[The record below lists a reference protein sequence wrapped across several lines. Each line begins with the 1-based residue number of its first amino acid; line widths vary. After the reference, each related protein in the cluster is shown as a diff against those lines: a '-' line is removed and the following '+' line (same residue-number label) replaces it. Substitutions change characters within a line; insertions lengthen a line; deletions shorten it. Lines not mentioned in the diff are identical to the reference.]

1 LGLTG
6 KKMTSASDKLDPD
19 KIQSDLKTKRIGR
32 KVLVYDSTTSTNDI
46 AAEYAKNIDHDG
58 LVIFA
63 EEQTTGRGR
72 AGAKWLTG
80 YGDSIL
86 CSIVLVENK
95 CSAELLSLVS
105 AVAAAQAINQNSGIP
120 TQIKWPNDILLNRK
134 KIAGILLESKQQE
147 EQIFYILGIGIN
159 CNQAKNDFPEE
170 IRKTATSISL
180 ETRSCCD
187 RVILIKELLTSLEHW
202 LKIAQKSSN
211 KVISQWQELSILY
224 HHRVKLLYDGKK
236 FIGNCIGIDPQEGL
250 ILQLD
255 SGGTR
260 FFHAAQTSILK

>member
-1 LGLTG
+1 
-6 KKMTSASDKLDPD
+6 MTSAPDKLDPD
-19 KIQSDLKTKRIGR
+19 KIQAGLKTKRIGR

-63 EEQTTGRGR
+63 EQQTTGRGR
-72 AGAKWLTG
+72 TGTKWFTG

-105 AVAAAQAINQNSGIP
+105 AVAAAQAIRENSDILA
-120 TQIKWPNDILLNRK
+120 QIKWPNDILLNRK
-134 KIAGILLESKQQE
+134 KVAGILLESKQHE
-147 EQIFYILGIGIN
+147 NQIFYILGIGIN
-159 CNQAKNDFPEE
+159 CNQTKNDFPEE

-180 ETRSCCD
+180 EMNSYCD
-187 RVILIKELLTSLEHW
+187 RISLIQELLTSIEHW
-202 LKIAQKSSN
+202 LKIAQKSSK

-236 FIGNCIGIDPQEGL
+236 FSGNCIGINPQEGL

-260 FFHAAQTSILK
+260 FFHAAQTSIMK

>member
-1 LGLTG
+1 
-6 KKMTSASDKLDPD
+6 MTFTAEKLDPD
-19 KIQSDLKTKRIGR
+19 KIQAGLKTKRIGG
-32 KVLVYDSTTSTNDI
+32 KVIVYDSTTSTNDI
-46 AAEYAKNIDHDG
+46 AAEYAKNIEHDG

-63 EEQTTGRGR
+63 EQQTTGRGR
-72 AGAKWLTG
+72 AGTKWLTG

-95 CSAELLSLVS
+95 CSCDLLSLVS
-105 AVAAAQAINQNSGIP
+105 AVAVAQAISQTTDISA
-120 TQIKWPNDILLNRK
+120 QVKWPNDILLNRK
-134 KIAGILLESKQQE
+134 KVAGILLESKQHE
-147 EQIFYILGIGIN
+147 EQAFYILGIGIN
-159 CNQAKNDFPEE
+159 CNQTKEDFPDE

-180 ETRSCCD
+180 ETNSTCNR
-187 RVILIKELLTSLEHW
+187 IALIQELLTSLEHW
-202 LKIAQKSSN
+202 LKIAQKNSK

-236 FIGNCIGIDPQEGL
+236 FSGNCIGIDPQEGL

-260 FFHAAQTSILK
+260 FFHAAQTSIMK

>member
-1 LGLTG
+1 
-6 KKMTSASDKLDPD
+6 MTSAADKLDPD
-19 KIQSDLKTKRIGR
+19 KIRAGFKIKRIGR
-32 KVLVYDSTTSTNDI
+32 KIIVYDSTTSTNDI

-63 EEQTTGRGR
+63 EQQTVGRGR
-72 AGAKWLTG
+72 AGTKWLTG

-105 AVAAAQAINQNSGIP
+105 AVAVAQTINQNSGIP
-120 TQIKWPNDILLNRK
+120 AQIKWPNDILLNQK
-134 KIAGILLESKQQE
+134 KVAGILLESKQHQD
-147 EQIFYILGIGIN
+147 QIFYILGIGIN
-159 CNQAKNDFPEE
+159 CHQTKNVFPEE

-180 ETRSCCD
+180 ETRSSCN
-187 RVILIKELLTSLEHW
+187 RVLLIQELLTSLEHW
-202 LKIAQKSSN
+202 LKIAQKSSK

-236 FIGNCIGIDPQEGL
+236 FSGNCIGIDPQEGL

>member
-1 LGLTG
+1 
-6 KKMTSASDKLDPD
+6 MTSSPDKLDPD
-19 KIQSDLKTKRIGR
+19 KIQADLKTKRIGK
-32 KVLVYDSTTSTNDI
+32 KVIVYDSTTSTNDI
-46 AAEYAKNIDHDG
+46 AGEYAKNIDHDG

-72 AGAKWLTG
+72 AGTKWLTG
-80 YGDSIL
+80 HGESIL
-86 CSIVLVENK
+86 CSIALVEKK

-105 AVAAAQAINQNSGIP
+105 AVAAAQAVRQNSGIL

-134 KIAGILLESKQQE
+134 KVAGILLESKQHAD
-147 EQIFYILGIGIN
+147 QIFYILGIGIN
-159 CNQAKNDFPEE
+159 CNQKQHNFPEE

-180 ETRSCCD
+180 ETKSTCNRIS
-187 RVILIKELLTSLEHW
+187 LIQELLTSFEYW
-202 LKIAQKSSN
+202 LKIAQKNSK

-236 FIGNCIGIDPQEGL
+236 FSGNCIGIDPQEGL

-260 FFHAAQTSILK
+260 FFHAAQTSIMK

>member
-1 LGLTG
+1 
-6 KKMTSASDKLDPD
+6 MTSAADKLDPD
-19 KIQSDLKTKRIGR
+19 KIRAGFKTKRIGR
-32 KVLVYDSTTSTNDI
+32 KIIVYDSTTSTNDI

-63 EEQTTGRGR
+63 EQQTVGRGR
-72 AGAKWLTG
+72 AGTKWLTG

-105 AVAAAQAINQNSGIP
+105 AVAVAQTINQNSGIP
-120 TQIKWPNDILLNRK
+120 AQIKWPNDILLNQK
-134 KIAGILLESKQQE
+134 KVAGILLESKQHQD
-147 EQIFYILGIGIN
+147 QIFYILGIGIN
-159 CNQAKNDFPEE
+159 CHQTKNVFPEE

-180 ETRSCCD
+180 ETRSSCN
-187 RVILIKELLTSLEHW
+187 RVLLIQELLTSLEHW
-202 LKIAQKSSN
+202 LKIAQKSSK

-236 FIGNCIGIDPQEGL
+236 FSGNCIGIDPQEGL